1 MDSISL
7 NTIMKHIAPETIN
20 EYRRRQM
27 DCFTTFLHL
36 SQQLE
41 LDPSHLVL
49 LCGRVF
55 GNKACLIRKAKKKVS
70 KTFKWGGKC
79 NASAQASLMGVHW
92 LWYECRIYVAI
103 YVCCVTAEGAWPC
116 SITRV
121 NTSAEITWDLPDVF
135 PSPRL
140 LSLSLLLLCSG
151 VCWMPDFSLTRW
163 SHYPWQFKSDRH
175 WQVKD
180 YQTMQCR
187 KALH

>member
-1 MDSISL
+1 
-7 NTIMKHIAPETIN
+7 
-20 EYRRRQM
+20 M
-27 DCFTTFLHL
+27 DCFTTWSHL

-55 GNKACLIRKAKKKVS
+55 GNKACLIRKAKKQRAKRLNEPENVMHLPKLLWWES
-70 KTFKWGGKC
+70 IDSDMNVGFMWPFMYAVLRMKEHGPVLLHELTLLQRSPETCLTF
-79 NASAQASLMGVHW
+79 SL
-92 LWYECRIYVAI
+92 
-103 YVCCVTAEGAWPC
+103 P
-116 SITRV
+116 
-121 NTSAEITWDLPDVF
+121 
-135 PSPRL
+135 PR
-140 LSLSLLLLCSG
+140 SLSLLLLCCG

-187 KALH
+187 KALR